1 MLCPREQAQ
10 PTRVGMHPPPQFC
23 SSFKKE
29 KVGLELEAKIN
40 SNWDFHEANPTSN
53 CTNNSFVRFSE

>member
-1 MLCPREQAQ
+1 MPKG
-10 PTRVGMHPPPQFC
+10 TRTANQGGYIPPSQFC